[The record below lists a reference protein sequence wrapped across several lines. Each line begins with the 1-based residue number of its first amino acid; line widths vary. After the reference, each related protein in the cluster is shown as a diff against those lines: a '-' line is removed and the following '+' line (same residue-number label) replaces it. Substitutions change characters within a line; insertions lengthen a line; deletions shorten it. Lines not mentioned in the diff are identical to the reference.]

1 MVFDIDNEAKRVL
14 PTTWG
19 DFPLVAFI
27 KHQPEDFQ
35 VREELGFEPEGS
47 GEHLLVKVRKSE
59 LNTIEVA
66 ASLAH
71 HAEVRPGEVSYSGLK
86 DRNALTEQWFSI
98 WLGKRPDPDWTIF
111 NRPNCTVITASRHR
125 RKLRRGSHKGNH
137 FRIILRQATGD
148 FETAQSRFN
157 QITERGIPNY
167 FGEQRFGHRRKNL
180 FRAEAMFVGRSKIRG
195 RYQRG
200 LVLSAARSW
209 LFNRVLGERVDR
221 GSWNRALE
229 GEVVMLDGSR
239 SVFPTEGDDATIAK
253 RIAALDIHPTG
264 PLCGRGI
271 PRTTRLAFQTE
282 ESILSDLTDWRRA
295 LEETGLRAERR
306 ALRIRPRNPGWE
318 RDKSGDPVVEFT
330 LGRGEYA
337 TSLLR
342 EIIGEGPPSDR
353 NRASDE
359 LHSL

>member
-1 MVFDIDNEAKRVL
+1 MVFAIDNEAKRVL

-19 DFPLVAFI
+19 DFPLAAFI

-167 FGEQRFGHRRKNL
+167 FGEQRFGHRRKKSNSEAESDVCWEKQDKEEDISGAL
-180 FRAEAMFVGRSKIRG
+180 FFQRPGVGSLTGFV
-195 RYQRG
+195 
-200 LVLSAARSW
+200 
-209 LFNRVLGERVDR
+209 GERVGKR
-221 GSWNRALE
+221 KLE
-229 GEVVMLDGSR
+229 QG
-239 SVFPTEGDDATIAK
+239 T
-253 RIAALDIHPTG
+253 
-264 PLCGRGI
+264 
-271 PRTTRLAFQTE
+271 
-282 ESILSDLTDWRRA
+282 
-295 LEETGLRAERR
+295 
-306 ALRIRPRNPGWE
+306 
-318 RDKSGDPVVEFT
+318 
-330 LGRGEYA
+330 
-337 TSLLR
+337 
-342 EIIGEGPPSDR
+342 
-353 NRASDE
+353 
-359 LHSL
+359 

>member
-1 MVFDIDNEAKRVL
+1 ML

-19 DFPLVAFI
+19 DFPLAALSNTSLKI
-27 KHQPEDFQ
+27 SGQ
-35 VREELGFEPEGS
+35 RRAGFVTGGS

-180 FRAEAMFVGRSKIRG
+180 IP
-195 RYQRG
+195 
-200 LVLSAARSW
+200 
-209 LFNRVLGERVDR
+209 
-221 GSWNRALE
+221 
-229 GEVVMLDGSR
+229 SR
-239 SVFPTEGDDATIAK
+239 SDVCWEKQDK
-253 RIAALDIHPTG
+253 RKISAGPCSFSGQELAL
-264 PLCGRGI
+264 
-271 PRTTRLAFQTE
+271 
-282 ESILSDLTDWRRA
+282 
-295 LEETGLRAERR
+295 
-306 ALRIRPRNPGWE
+306 
-318 RDKSGDPVVEFT
+318 
-330 LGRGEYA
+330 
-337 TSLLR
+337 
-342 EIIGEGPPSDR
+342 
-353 NRASDE
+353 
-359 LHSL
+359 